1 MPLTPE
7 QKQAIETLAGIP
19 KADHEEFANELRGT
33 AKPLF
38 QVVFDSG
45 FSSAEGRYKPR
56 ADAAEKRAEEAE
68 AKAPTGDALVLKGEN
83 KARWEVAAP
92 LLPAKPDEIKAAVIL
107 TGDQLVKWQKA
118 EPLDLDD
125 LTTRAAKVDELEKS
139 VARTQREKD
148 ISDGVKAERWDE
160 SVTPTVLALIPE
172 DAVREWKPAKVR
184 GDDGKDVDGRAL
196 FVTFPGEGQ
205 QSTRLGELPKTVDT
219 FKGLR
224 LTAETPSKGTQ
235 FPPEPIG
242 GGRGGKG
249 DGDHTKAIGGQMDYS
264 GM

>member
-7 QKQAIETLAGIP
+7 QKQAIETLSGIP

-68 AKAPTGDALVLKGEN
+68 AKAPTGDVLVLKGDD

-107 TGDQLVKWQKA
+107 TGDKLAKWQKV

-125 LTTRAAKVDELEKS
+125 LTIRAGKAEELERKD
-139 VARTQREKD
+139 AERTRTDLIAK
-148 ISDGVKAERWDE
+148 GVKAEGWDE
-160 SVTPTVLALIPE
+160 STTATIAALLAG
-172 DAVREWKPAKVR
+172 AKVEPKA
-184 GDDGKDVDGRAL
+184 GKVKDKDGKEIDGEVM
-196 FVTFPGEGQ
+196 FVTLPGEGQ
-205 QSTRLGELPKTVDT
+205 QPVRLGELPKTVET
-219 FKGLR
+219 FKFVER
-224 LTAETPSKGTQ
+224 VSAAPENKGAH
-235 FPPEPIG
+235 FPPEPLG
-242 GGRGGKG
+242 GGVGKSETPPAARGRVNYR
-249 DGDHTKAIGGQMDYS
+249 I
-264 GM
+264 